1 MFLTPLVLYGTTG
14 GFTAAKL
21 CILKLLLV
29 AKYSQYLI
37 QSWHGGR
44 TTSYILET
52 FATAFEIRNLPDVF
66 KDGDTWPT
74 NFVEKYYND
83 EEHDTSDMAIEKLL
97 GRHHNI
103 VNKVL

>member
-1 MFLTPLVLYGTTG
+1 MEWFGALQSQIWMFSAPLVLYGTTG

-44 TTSYILET
+44 ATS
-52 FATAFEIRNLPDVF
+52 
-66 KDGDTWPT
+66 
-74 NFVEKYYND
+74 
-83 EEHDTSDMAIEKLL
+83 
-97 GRHHNI
+97 
-103 VNKVL
+103 